1 MAKPLTLAEM
11 ADELRFCTKTFRKY
25 VKAYRIPHAGLGRN
39 MRFNREK
46 VIAYLEELSLQET
59 EKHTDLKPAKL
70 PPQRADSR
78 QNFAEYYEV
87 LGL

>member
-25 VKAYRIPHAGLGRN
+25 VKEYRIPHSGLGRN
-39 MRFNREK
+39 MRFNK
-46 VIAYLEELSLQET
+46 DQVISYLEERSRQET
-59 EKHTDLKPAKL
+59 DKPTDLKPAKL
-70 PPQRADSR
+70 PAPKSANR
-78 QNFAEYYEV
+78 QNFSEYYEA